1 MESLFFLDRPAKL
14 ADEIA
19 QFVVF
24 AVSIGEEV
32 GALHVEGAFLVD
44 ETLVG
49 LDIDDIGDEHIVATE
64 GEDLFHAA
72 FDAERRLGDSRRI
85 DDRGFT
91 RREVHFLEFMMCL
104 AGIDAAPVGR
114 ESQVAGRQV
123 DDKFHR
129 TLQDGVRMPFR
140 ADGNIAHRRISANRT
155 DPSHCDD
162 VKLLRRGAARDHD
175 GGQGVNHGAGFPVE
189 LHKKNF
195 LEKNF
200 FN

>member
-24 AVSIGEEV
+24 AVSVGEEV

-72 FDAERRLGDSRRI
+72 FDA
-85 DDRGFT
+85 
-91 RREVHFLEFMMCL
+91 
-104 AGIDAAPVGR
+104 
-114 ESQVAGRQV
+114 
-123 DDKFHR
+123 
-129 TLQDGVRMPFR
+129 
-140 ADGNIAHRRISANRT
+140 
-155 DPSHCDD
+155 
-162 VKLLRRGAARDHD
+162 
-175 GGQGVNHGAGFPVE
+175 
-189 LHKKNF
+189 
-195 LEKNF
+195 
-200 FN
+200 